1 MKELFEELKSGE
13 PVVDVLMGHKKEAV
27 QLAALLVA
35 VLMGVLLYLHQ
46 SSGDL
51 MVSGDSDGS
60 RQVAAEEGGDPAGGA
75 SEGAGGSGDG
85 AYGGVNGAQLLDENG
100 QPLDTDGIVY
110 VDIGGAVKHPM
121 LAELPT
127 GSRVE
132 DAIEAAGGLKK
143 NADMTEVNRAQ
154 ILTDGEKIYIPEEG
168 ETAAGGSGGS
178 GSAGSSGSGGSGSG
192 ISSASGA
199 DMVGIS
205 SGRININTADVTL
218 LQQLTGVGP
227 VTAQKIVDY
236 REQNGRFQS
245 IEDIKNVSGIGDKT
259 FEKMKDDITI

>member
-51 MVSGDSDGS
+51 LVSGDGDGS
-60 RQVAAEEGGDPAGGA
+60 RQVAAEDGGDPAGGA
-75 SEGAGGSGDG
+75 SGGSGGSGNG
-85 AYGGVNGAQLLDENG
+85 AYGGLTGAGGQLLDENG

-132 DAIEAAGGLKK
+132 DAIEAAGGLRK

-168 ETAAGGSGGS
+168 ETVAGGS
-178 GSAGSSGSGGSGSG
+178 SG

-236 REQNGRFQS
+236 REQNGQFSS
-245 IEDIKNVSGIGDKT
+245 IEDLKNVSGIGDKT